1 MSPVYCVCVGEEVSL
16 SELTLSPLS
25 DSKCRLEQWVEYAYV
40 CDKCTRQPVLPVDGR
55 STVAGEVVRLT

>member
-16 SELTLSPLS
+16 SELCHLCLTQSVGWSSGLNM
-25 DSKCRLEQWVEYAYV
+25 RTYV